1 MRQRRKR
8 KKWII
13 MEPFCNI
20 IKLAIIQGIF
30 GDGPMVL
37 YVKWTKGPSSRHF
50 YAAATETLLLA

>member
-1 MRQRRKR
+1 
-8 KKWII
+8 

-30 GDGPMVL
+30 GDGPIVL